1 MRDVTEKKKELERE
15 HADCLAALREKQ
27 AAIKFKTGSDKSKC
41 SESIEALQSKIRE
54 LEKKTEL
61 QSVQHEELML
71 ELAAIKRSTFGLAG
85 LTSGPGGKASG
96 GHNTAGS
103 QTQDTQT
110 SPPESIASTLDMN
123 CLDRLSSSHIS
134 HSAIDSYVPRHHRH
148 HTGLDPASLSLSYP
162 LTYFLLSDPPHP
174 TSLSLS
180 NPPGGAHMATLTST
194 AGGPLVLPS
203 GHFQSLADSVT
214 VSASPAPI
222 SSATSSSGSASGM
235 VTMASGGHSAE
246 IDRIMAKIELDNK
259 ILAELDKTRSTVA
272 NAGIRTP
279 HSTPGKHHVT
289 FLLPTEDRAYRGGS
303 GRQLERS
310 SSSTVFCLSVFN
322 NRYVTY
328 HLSYL
333 CDFAIMFAD
342 LAIMFADLAIMF
354 ADLPIMFADLA
365 IMFADFAIF
374 FADLAIMFADFA
386 IMFADIAI
394 MFADFA
400 IMFADFAIMFADFAI
415 MLADFA
421 IMFADFAIMFA
432 DFAIMFAD
440 FAIMFADFAIMF
452 ADFAIMFA
460 DLAIMV
466 ADFAIMFA
474 DFAIMFA
481 DFAIMFADLA
491 ITFADFAIMFADFAI
506 MFADFAIMFA
516 DFAIMFADFA
526 IMFADFAI
534 MFADLAIMFA
544 DSRLPSGGTLQD
556 PLGLRHHAYSSTS
569 ALTSDPSYIMANNTM
584 IPILGQSNL
593 MMGGN
598 PGLYMIPGGS
608 GAGNP
613 SSAQLQGVLMS
624 QGRMMPAIPGLGNT
638 QYDTES
644 ARALINGGLGGLHTF
659 STAGGVDQLTSRQ
672 GGVFPTASHQ
682 LLDKSIEFLDI
693 PGKGRCHV
701 YIARFTY
708 DPTHM
713 SPNDCPESE
722 LSIQAGDYVL
732 VWGQID
738 EDGFY
743 EGELMDGRRGLVPS
757 NYIEKLTGED
767 LLEFYQTYV
776 LGITQIDDSASTSI
790 HQDLDYI
797 HSARIK
803 RGLPSVPGANRS
815 NEDFTM
821 KRLGQIQDY
830 MLRDIMEDPEE
841 EDSRSAEGPVPPPKQ
856 LTLERQ
862 LNKSVLIG
870 WNPPDNTPSSAIDS
884 YHLYVDGVLKA
895 TVKSTERTR
904 ALVEGVDSNRPHRI
918 SVRSITPNRRT
929 SRDAACTM
937 LIGKDVPLCPTNV
950 RASNVTA
957 TSAVISW
964 LPSNS
969 NHQHTVCVNNVE
981 VRTVKPGVYRHTI
994 TGLAPN
1000 TEYRVTVRAKNIRA
1014 PNYDDKAVVPIEKFS
1029 AHVDF
1034 RTLPKG
1040 SLPEPPVEI
1049 QVEPGP
1055 QDGTLLVTWLPV
1067 TANNS
1072 TNHALVTGYAVYA
1085 DGKKVTD
1092 VDSPTGDHALIDINK
1107 LVGLN
1112 PRQVTVRTKSRDNQ
1126 SLDSAPASV
1135 PSLNKHHHHHQQH
1148 AKEDEKRKHSRE
1160 RERDRT
1166 AVPPHMRSHRNAHGQ
1181 VIIDSDENLS
1191 DKEIYPGNHMIP
1203 SIEITKDTGDSYPED
1218 DPNFRH
1224 GRHHGRGAPPKNHA
1238 ERGRPPPPNIASHS
1252 RPLHV
1257 TERDQQP
1264 HYMERGGRHDRYR
1277 GGPAG
1282 GGPGGSGRRAQTEDK
1297 RVRWF
1302 VALYD
1307 YDPFTM
1313 SPNPDSAEEE
1323 LPFNEGDNIKVYGT
1337 KDSDGFYW
1345 GELKGRRGYVPHNM
1359 VVEVDDVSKTDGK
1372 SDRWGDIYQN
1382 STTKKMIALY
1392 DYDAT
1397 QMSPN
1402 IDTELELSFRTGDII
1417 YVFGGMDD
1425 DGFYMGELGGHR
1437 GLVPSN
1443 FLVEAPDYGDPPP
1456 GHGPGARGPP
1466 LPPREGVPAARGS
1479 PGTGPGG
1486 PGGGGSD
1493 PRHSRRKDL
1502 SIGPPDGRD
1511 MHHTP
1516 TVQQDLQHQVGNRL
1530 VGRGGP
1536 GDLPRAGNPAPL
1548 HPAGGPHHQPPK
1560 TPIKGLPSVLPE
1572 ISALGQGAAG
1582 QGASGQSPNL
1592 MQKLTEITGGGEQAV
1607 ENMLSK
1613 GKELIF
1619 MKFGLG
1625 K

>member
-1 MRDVTEKKKELERE
+1 MLSQHPHLLH
-15 HADCLAALREKQ
+15 HAGYLDN
-27 AAIKFKTGSDKSKC
+27 
-41 SESIEALQSKIRE
+41 SI
-54 LEKKTEL
+54 
-61 QSVQHEELML
+61 
-71 ELAAIKRSTFGLAG
+71 
-85 LTSGPGGKASG
+85 
-96 GHNTAGS
+96 
-103 QTQDTQT
+103 
-110 SPPESIASTLDMN
+110 
-123 CLDRLSSSHIS
+123 
-134 HSAIDSYVPRHHRH
+134 
-148 HTGLDPASLSLSYP
+148 
-162 LTYFLLSDPPHP
+162 
-174 TSLSLS
+174 
-180 NPPGGAHMATLTST
+180 
-194 AGGPLVLPS
+194 
-203 GHFQSLADSVT
+203 T

-235 VTMASGGHSAE
+235 GASGPGGHSAE
-246 IDRIMAKIELDNK
+246 IDRIMAKIDLDNK
-259 ILAELDKTRSTVA
+259 ILAELDKTRSTV
-272 NAGIRTP
+272 G
-279 HSTPGKHHVT
+279 
-289 FLLPTEDRAYRGGS
+289 
-303 GRQLERS
+303 
-310 SSSTVFCLSVFN
+310 
-322 NRYVTY
+322 
-328 HLSYL
+328 
-333 CDFAIMFAD
+333 
-342 LAIMFADLAIMF
+342 
-354 ADLPIMFADLA
+354 
-365 IMFADFAIF
+365 
-374 FADLAIMFADFA
+374 
-386 IMFADIAI
+386 
-394 MFADFA
+394 
-400 IMFADFAIMFADFAI
+400 
-415 MLADFA
+415 
-421 IMFADFAIMFA
+421 
-432 DFAIMFAD
+432 
-440 FAIMFADFAIMF
+440 
-452 ADFAIMFA
+452 
-460 DLAIMV
+460 
-466 ADFAIMFA
+466 
-474 DFAIMFA
+474 
-481 DFAIMFADLA
+481 
-491 ITFADFAIMFADFAI
+491 
-506 MFADFAIMFA
+506 
-516 DFAIMFADFA
+516 
-526 IMFADFAI
+526 
-534 MFADLAIMFA
+534 
-544 DSRLPSGGTLQD
+544 LPSGASLQD
-556 PLGLRHHAYSSTS
+556 SIGLRHSGYASTS
-569 ALTSDPSYIMANNTM
+569 ALSTDPGSYLMTNNTM

-593 MMGGN
+593 MMGGVWFTPN
-598 PGLYMIPGGS
+598 GKIGPLVTRGFLYMLPGGG
-608 GAGNP
+608 GAGST

-624 QGRMMPAIPGLGNT
+624 QGRIMPAIPGLGT
-638 QYDTES
+638 AQYDTDT
-644 ARALINGGLGGLHTF
+644 ARVLLNGGGGVGVGGLHF
-659 STAGGVDQLTSRQ
+659 STPGGVDSLTSRQ
-672 GGVFPTASHQ
+672 GTGFPTASHHQ
-682 LLDKSIEFLDI
+682 LLDKNIEFLDI

-797 HSARIK
+797 HSGSA
-803 RGLPSVPGANRS
+803 
-815 NEDFTM
+815 EDYTL

-830 MLRDIMEDPEE
+830 MLRDILEDPDE
-841 EDSRSAEGPVPPPKQ
+841 EDARSSEGPDVFFSVLVPPPKQ

-870 WNPPDNTPSSAIDS
+870 WNPPDNTPPSAIDS

-904 ALVEGVDSNRPHRI
+904 ALVEGVDSNR
-918 SVRSITPNRRT
+918 VRKQYSESWLPSNSNHQHTVCVNNVEVRTVKPGVYRHTITVN
-929 SRDAACTM
+929 
-937 LIGKDVPLCPTNV
+937 
-950 RASNVTA
+950 
-957 TSAVISW
+957 SW

-1014 PNYDDKAVVPIEKFS
+1014 PNYDDKAIVPIEKFS

-1135 PSLNKHHHHHQQH
+1135 PSLNKHHHQQH
-1148 AKEDEKRKHSRE
+1148 MKEEEKRKHSRE
-1160 RERDRT
+1160 RDRGDRT
-1166 AVPPHMRSHRNAHGQ
+1166 AVPPHMRPHRNAHGQ

-1191 DKEIYPGNHMIP
+1191 DKEVYPGNHMIP
-1203 SIEITKDTGDSYPED
+1203 SIEITKDTGDNYPED
-1218 DPNFRH
+1218 DPNYRH
-1224 GRHHGRGAPPKNHA
+1224 NPGSRHHSRQAAPPKSHA

-1257 TERDQQP
+1257 SERDQQQF
-1264 HYMERGGRHDRYR
+1264 HYADRGGPVNRHDRYR
-1277 GGPAG
+1277 GGP
-1282 GGPGGSGRRAQTEDK
+1282 GGPPGGRRPQGEDK

-1417 YVFGGMDD
+1417 YVYGGMDD

-1443 FLVEAPDYGDPPP
+1443 FLVEAPDYGEPPP

-1466 LPPREGVPAARGS
+1466 LPPREGVPVARGS
-1479 PGTGPGG
+1479 PGPGANMGPGG
-1486 PGGGGSD
+1486 RNEGVGPTD
-1493 PRHSRRKDL
+1493 RHSRRKDIT
-1502 SIGPPDGRD
+1502 IGPLESRD
-1511 MHHTP
+1511 LHHTS
-1516 TVQQDLQHQVGNRL
+1516 TLQQDLQHHQVQNRL
-1530 VGRGGP
+1530 GGRVGVGGP
-1536 GDLPRAGNPAPL
+1536 GEPPRVGNHPSPL
-1548 HPAGGPHHQPPK
+1548 HPNQAPSKGPM
-1560 TPIKGLPSVLPE
+1560 KGLPSVLPE
-1572 ISALGQGAAG
+1572 ISNLGTSPGGAQGGATG
-1582 QGASGQSPNL
+1582 QAPNL

>member
-1 MRDVTEKKKELERE
+1 
-15 HADCLAALREKQ
+15 
-27 AAIKFKTGSDKSKC
+27 
-41 SESIEALQSKIRE
+41 
-54 LEKKTEL
+54 
-61 QSVQHEELML
+61 
-71 ELAAIKRSTFGLAG
+71 
-85 LTSGPGGKASG
+85 
-96 GHNTAGS
+96 
-103 QTQDTQT
+103 
-110 SPPESIASTLDMN
+110 
-123 CLDRLSSSHIS
+123 
-134 HSAIDSYVPRHHRH
+134 
-148 HTGLDPASLSLSYP
+148 
-162 LTYFLLSDPPHP
+162 
-174 TSLSLS
+174 
-180 NPPGGAHMATLTST
+180 
-194 AGGPLVLPS
+194 
-203 GHFQSLADSVT
+203 
-214 VSASPAPI
+214 
-222 SSATSSSGSASGM
+222 
-235 VTMASGGHSAE
+235 
-246 IDRIMAKIELDNK
+246 
-259 ILAELDKTRSTVA
+259 
-272 NAGIRTP
+272 
-279 HSTPGKHHVT
+279 
-289 FLLPTEDRAYRGGS
+289 
-303 GRQLERS
+303 
-310 SSSTVFCLSVFN
+310 
-322 NRYVTY
+322 
-328 HLSYL
+328 
-333 CDFAIMFAD
+333 
-342 LAIMFADLAIMF
+342 
-354 ADLPIMFADLA
+354 
-365 IMFADFAIF
+365 
-374 FADLAIMFADFA
+374 
-386 IMFADIAI
+386 
-394 MFADFA
+394 
-400 IMFADFAIMFADFAI
+400 
-415 MLADFA
+415 
-421 IMFADFAIMFA
+421 
-432 DFAIMFAD
+432 
-440 FAIMFADFAIMF
+440 
-452 ADFAIMFA
+452 
-460 DLAIMV
+460 
-466 ADFAIMFA
+466 
-474 DFAIMFA
+474 
-481 DFAIMFADLA
+481 
-491 ITFADFAIMFADFAI
+491 
-506 MFADFAIMFA
+506 
-516 DFAIMFADFA
+516 
-526 IMFADFAI
+526 
-534 MFADLAIMFA
+534 
-544 DSRLPSGGTLQD
+544 
-556 PLGLRHHAYSSTS
+556 
-569 ALTSDPSYIMANNTM
+569 MANNTM

-644 ARALINGGLGGLHTF
+644 G
-659 STAGGVDQLTSRQ
+659 
-672 GGVFPTASHQ
+672 
-682 LLDKSIEFLDI
+682 E
-693 PGKGRCHV
+693 
-701 YIARFTY
+701 FTY

-797 HSARIK
+797 HSDVFF
-803 RGLPSVPGANRS
+803 SV
-815 NEDFTM
+815 
-821 KRLGQIQDY
+821 L
-830 MLRDIMEDPEE
+830 
-841 EDSRSAEGPVPPPKQ
+841 VPPPKQ

-1040 SLPEPPVEI
+1040 SCKGLPEPPVEI

-1402 IDTELELSFRTGDII
+1402 IDTEVYGTKDS
-1417 YVFGGMDD
+1417 
-1425 DGFYMGELGGHR
+1425 DGFYWGELKGRR
-1437 GLVPSN
+1437 GYVPHNMVVEVDDVSKTDGKSDRWGDIYQNSTTKKMIALYDYDATQMSPNIDTERVKISANPRHGLMQLDATTTALQLCGDMAVIIMRSRRPDKSETLNTKTNSEYKFERNGQFGKSLDAKSYQRDKSVPDGNRYYKNIRPVNYSN
-1443 FLVEAPDYGDPPP
+1443 VDYNKKIKY
-1456 GHGPGARGPP
+1456 RSRSKSPP
-1466 LPPREGVPAARGS
+1466 LRRMPMMSYVPVIDYTS
-1479 PGTGPGG
+1479 TGTGN
-1486 PGGGGSD
+1486 SI
-1493 PRHSRRKDL
+1493 SNKLFNKLKDL
-1502 SIGPPDGRD
+1502 RNEIKLKRNPLDLAAQPTSQFYTDLDANYKNLHISKS
-1511 MHHTP
+1511 TP
-1516 TVQQDLQHQVGNRL
+1516 NLKSALIKSKHNNYFNNNNEELSEPKKVTFSAYATVQVVD
-1530 VGRGGP
+1530 
-1536 GDLPRAGNPAPL
+1536 
-1548 HPAGGPHHQPPK
+1548 
-1560 TPIKGLPSVLPE
+1560 
-1572 ISALGQGAAG
+1572 
-1582 QGASGQSPNL
+1582 
-1592 MQKLTEITGGGEQAV
+1592 
-1607 ENMLSK
+1607 
-1613 GKELIF
+1613 
-1619 MKFGLG
+1619 
-1625 K
+1625 

>member
-1 MRDVTEKKKELERE
+1 MRDVTERKKELERE
-15 HADCLAALREKQ
+15 QAECLATLREKQ
-27 AAIKFKTGSDKSKC
+27 AAVKFKTGTDKMKC
-41 SESIEALQSKIRE
+41 NDTIEALQSKIRE

-61 QSVQHEELML
+61 QNVQHEELMI
-71 ELAAIKRSTFGLAG
+71 ELASVKRSTYGLAG
-85 LTSGPGGKASG
+85 LTSSRTGTKDQIA
-96 GHNTAGS
+96 AGS

-123 CLDRLSSSHIS
+123 CLDRLTSSHIS
-134 HSAIDSYVPRHHRH
+134 HSTALDSYVPRSHQRH
-148 HTGLDPASLSLSYP
+148 H
-162 LTYFLLSDPPHP
+162 
-174 TSLSLS
+174 
-180 NPPGGAHMATLTST
+180 M
-194 AGGPLVLPS
+194 
-203 GHFQSLADSVT
+203 

-235 VTMASGGHSAE
+235 GQGGHSAE
-246 IDRIMAKIELDNK
+246 IDRIMAKIDLDNK
-259 ILAELDKTRSTVA
+259 ILAELDKTRSTV
-272 NAGIRTP
+272 G
-279 HSTPGKHHVT
+279 
-289 FLLPTEDRAYRGGS
+289 
-303 GRQLERS
+303 
-310 SSSTVFCLSVFN
+310 
-322 NRYVTY
+322 
-328 HLSYL
+328 
-333 CDFAIMFAD
+333 
-342 LAIMFADLAIMF
+342 
-354 ADLPIMFADLA
+354 
-365 IMFADFAIF
+365 
-374 FADLAIMFADFA
+374 
-386 IMFADIAI
+386 
-394 MFADFA
+394 
-400 IMFADFAIMFADFAI
+400 
-415 MLADFA
+415 
-421 IMFADFAIMFA
+421 
-432 DFAIMFAD
+432 
-440 FAIMFADFAIMF
+440 
-452 ADFAIMFA
+452 
-460 DLAIMV
+460 
-466 ADFAIMFA
+466 
-474 DFAIMFA
+474 
-481 DFAIMFADLA
+481 
-491 ITFADFAIMFADFAI
+491 
-506 MFADFAIMFA
+506 
-516 DFAIMFADFA
+516 
-526 IMFADFAI
+526 
-534 MFADLAIMFA
+534 
-544 DSRLPSGGTLQD
+544 LPSGTSLQD
-556 PLGLRHHAYSSTS
+556 SIGLRHTGYASTS
-569 ALTSDPSYIMANNTM
+569 ALSTDPASYLMTNNTM
-584 IPILGQSNL
+584 IPIMGQSNL
-593 MMGGN
+593 MMGGGGG
-598 PGLYMIPGGS
+598 GLYMLPGGS
-608 GAGNP
+608 GAGST
-613 SSAQLQGVLMS
+613 SSAQLQSVLMS
-624 QGRMMPAIPGLGNT
+624 QGRIMPSIPGLGT
-638 QYDTES
+638 GQYDTDT
-644 ARALINGGLGGLHTF
+644 ARVLLNGRGGVGVGGLHF
-659 STAGGVDQLTSRQ
+659 STQGGVESLTSRQ
-672 GGVFPTASHQ
+672 GAGFPTAGHQ
-682 LLDKSIEFLDI
+682 LQLDKNIEFLDI

-722 LSIQAGDYVL
+722 LPIQAGDYVL

-803 RGLPSVPGANRS
+803 RGLPSVPSANRS
-815 NEDFTM
+815 AEDFTL

-830 MLRDIMEDPEE
+830 MLRDILEDPEE
-841 EDSRSAEGPVPPPKQ
+841 EDARSSEGPVMPPKQ

-1014 PNYDDKAVVPIEKFS
+1014 PNYDDKAIVPIERFS

-1040 SLPEPPVEI
+1040 SCKGLPEPPVEI

-1072 TNHALVTGYAVYA
+1072 TNHALVTGYAVFA

-1126 SLDSAPASV
+1126 SLDSAPATV
-1135 PSLNKHHHHHQQH
+1135 PSLNKHHHQQH
-1148 AKEDEKRKHSRE
+1148 NMKDEEKRKHSRE
-1160 RERDRT
+1160 RDRGDRT
-1166 AVPPHMRSHRNAHGQ
+1166 AVPPHMRPHRNPHGQ
-1181 VIIDSDENLS
+1181 VIIDSDENMS
-1191 DKEIYPGNHMIP
+1191 DKEVYPGNHMIP
-1203 SIEITKDTGDSYPED
+1203 SIEITKDTGENYAED
-1218 DPNFRH
+1218 DPNYRH
-1224 GRHHGRGAPPKNHA
+1224 NPGGRHHSRQAAPPKSHA
-1238 ERGRPPPPNIASHS
+1238 ERGRPPPPNISSHS

-1257 TERDQQP
+1257 SERDQQQF
-1264 HYMERGGRHDRYR
+1264 HYTDRPGPGNRHDRYR
-1277 GGPAG
+1277 GGP
-1282 GGPGGSGRRAQTEDK
+1282 GGPPGGRRPQGEEK

-1372 SDRWGDIYQN
+1372 NDRWGDIYQN

-1417 YVFGGMDD
+1417 YVYGGMDD

-1443 FLVEAPDYGDPPP
+1443 FLVEAPDYGEPPP

-1466 LPPREGVPAARGS
+1466 LPPREGVPLARGS
-1479 PGTGPGG
+1479 PGPVANVGTGGRNEGIG
-1486 PGGGGSD
+1486 PSD
-1493 PRHSRRKDL
+1493 RHSRRKDITIE
-1502 SIGPPDGRD
+1502 SRD
-1511 MHHTP
+1511 LHHTS
-1516 TVQQDLQHQVGNRL
+1516 TLQQDLQHHQAQNRL
-1530 VGRGGP
+1530 GGRVGVGGP
-1536 GDLPRAGNPAPL
+1536 GEPPRVGNHQSPL
-1548 HPAGGPHHQPPK
+1548 HPNQAPSKVPM
-1560 TPIKGLPSVLPE
+1560 KGLPSVLPE
-1572 ISALGQGAAG
+1572 ISNLGTSPSSAQGGAG
-1582 QGASGQSPNL
+1582 GQAPNL

>member
-1 MRDVTEKKKELERE
+1 MTCSQEDQLVRVLEKNSELTLQNSDLQKQVHQLQYVTHPSTAGSASGQCSSQGHHQGASINGVGASAGGKQDSLDEILKQMRDVTEKKKELERE

-61 QSVQHEELML
+61 QNVQHEELML

-180 NPPGGAHMATLTST
+180 NPSGGVHMATLTST
-194 AGGPLVLPS
+194 TGGPLVLPS

-310 SSSTVFCLSVFN
+310 SS
-322 NRYVTY
+322 
-328 HLSYL
+328 
-333 CDFAIMFAD
+333 
-342 LAIMFADLAIMF
+342 
-354 ADLPIMFADLA
+354 
-365 IMFADFAIF
+365 
-374 FADLAIMFADFA
+374 
-386 IMFADIAI
+386 
-394 MFADFA
+394 
-400 IMFADFAIMFADFAI
+400 
-415 MLADFA
+415 
-421 IMFADFAIMFA
+421 
-432 DFAIMFAD
+432 
-440 FAIMFADFAIMF
+440 
-452 ADFAIMFA
+452 
-460 DLAIMV
+460 
-466 ADFAIMFA
+466 
-474 DFAIMFA
+474 
-481 DFAIMFADLA
+481 
-491 ITFADFAIMFADFAI
+491 
-506 MFADFAIMFA
+506 
-516 DFAIMFADFA
+516 
-526 IMFADFAI
+526 
-534 MFADLAIMFA
+534 
-544 DSRLPSGGTLQD
+544 LPSGGTLQD

-1040 SLPEPPVEI
+1040 LPEPPVEI

-1135 PSLNKHHHHHQQH
+1135 PSLNKHHYHHQQH

-1252 RPLHV
+1252 RPLHPSFPKGKASL
-1257 TERDQQP
+1257 RQDQQP

-1372 SDRWGDIYQN
+1372 SDRWASQILVHPSPISYYYVAPD
-1382 STTKKMIALY
+1382 ALIL
-1392 DYDAT
+1392 
-1397 QMSPN
+1397 Q
-1402 IDTELELSFRTGDII
+1402 LELSFRTGDII

-1572 ISALGQGAAG
+1572 ISALGQGAA

>member
-1 MRDVTEKKKELERE
+1 MRDVTERKKELERE
-15 HADCLAALREKQ
+15 QAECLATLREKQ
-27 AAIKFKTGSDKSKC
+27 AAVKFKTGTDKMKC
-41 SESIEALQSKIRE
+41 NDTIEALQSKIRE

-61 QSVQHEELML
+61 QNVQHEELMI
-71 ELAAIKRSTFGLAG
+71 ELASVKRSTYGLAG
-85 LTSGPGGKASG
+85 LTSSRTGTKDQIA
-96 GHNTAGS
+96 AGS

-123 CLDRLSSSHIS
+123 CLDRLTSSHIS
-134 HSAIDSYVPRHHRH
+134 HSTALDSYVPRSHQRH
-148 HTGLDPASLSLSYP
+148 HMGLLDSSSLSYP
-162 LTYFLLSDPPHP
+162 LTYFLLSDPPS
-174 TSLSLS
+174 TSLSL
-180 NPPGGAHMATLTST
+180 LST
-194 AGGPLVLPS
+194 AVSTAISTTISSLGSQHAPLMHAVSHPSHQMLSQHQHLPHHGYMDNS
-203 GHFQSLADSVT
+203 IT

-235 VTMASGGHSAE
+235 GQGGHSAE
-246 IDRIMAKIELDNK
+246 IDRIMAKIDLDNK

-272 NAGIRTP
+272 QSGSR
-279 HSTPGKHHVT
+279 PGKHHVT
-289 FLLPTEDRAYRGGS
+289 FLLPDQRGAAGPC
-303 GRQLERS
+303 RHLARS
-310 SSSTVFCLSVFN
+310 SS
-322 NRYVTY
+322 
-328 HLSYL
+328 
-333 CDFAIMFAD
+333 
-342 LAIMFADLAIMF
+342 
-354 ADLPIMFADLA
+354 
-365 IMFADFAIF
+365 
-374 FADLAIMFADFA
+374 
-386 IMFADIAI
+386 
-394 MFADFA
+394 
-400 IMFADFAIMFADFAI
+400 
-415 MLADFA
+415 
-421 IMFADFAIMFA
+421 
-432 DFAIMFAD
+432 
-440 FAIMFADFAIMF
+440 
-452 ADFAIMFA
+452 
-460 DLAIMV
+460 
-466 ADFAIMFA
+466 
-474 DFAIMFA
+474 
-481 DFAIMFADLA
+481 
-491 ITFADFAIMFADFAI
+491 
-506 MFADFAIMFA
+506 
-516 DFAIMFADFA
+516 
-526 IMFADFAI
+526 
-534 MFADLAIMFA
+534 
-544 DSRLPSGGTLQD
+544 LPSGTSLQD
-556 PLGLRHHAYSSTS
+556 SIGLRHTGYASTS
-569 ALTSDPSYIMANNTM
+569 ALSTDPASYLMTNNTM
-584 IPILGQSNL
+584 IPIMGQSNL
-593 MMGGN
+593 MMGGGGG
-598 PGLYMIPGGS
+598 GLYMLPGGS
-608 GAGNP
+608 GAGST
-613 SSAQLQGVLMS
+613 SSAQLQSVLMS
-624 QGRMMPAIPGLGNT
+624 QGRIMPSIPGLGT
-638 QYDTES
+638 GQYDTDT
-644 ARALINGGLGGLHTF
+644 ARVLLNGRGGVGVGGLHF
-659 STAGGVDQLTSRQ
+659 STQGGVESLTSRQ
-672 GGVFPTASHQ
+672 GAGFPTAGHQ
-682 LLDKSIEFLDI
+682 LQLDKNIEFLDI

-722 LSIQAGDYVL
+722 LPIQAGDYVL

-803 RGLPSVPGANRS
+803 RGLPSVPSANRS
-815 NEDFTM
+815 AEDFTL

-830 MLRDIMEDPEE
+830 MLRDILEDPEE
-841 EDSRSAEGPVPPPKQ
+841 EDARSSEGPDVFFSVLVMPPKQ

-1014 PNYDDKAVVPIEKFS
+1014 PNYDDKAIVPIERFS

-1072 TNHALVTGYAVYA
+1072 TNHALVTGYAVFA

-1126 SLDSAPASV
+1126 SLDSAPATV
-1135 PSLNKHHHHHQQH
+1135 PSLNKHHHQQH
-1148 AKEDEKRKHSRE
+1148 NMKDEEKRKHSRE
-1160 RERDRT
+1160 RDRGDRT
-1166 AVPPHMRSHRNAHGQ
+1166 AVPPHMRPHRNPHGQ
-1181 VIIDSDENLS
+1181 VIIDSDENMS
-1191 DKEIYPGNHMIP
+1191 DKEVYPGNHMIP
-1203 SIEITKDTGDSYPED
+1203 SIEITKDTGENYAED
-1218 DPNFRH
+1218 DPNYRH
-1224 GRHHGRGAPPKNHA
+1224 NPGGRHHSRQAAPPKSHA
-1238 ERGRPPPPNIASHS
+1238 ERGRPPPPNISSHS

-1257 TERDQQP
+1257 SERDQQQF
-1264 HYMERGGRHDRYR
+1264 HYTDRPGPGNRHDRYR
-1277 GGPAG
+1277 GGP
-1282 GGPGGSGRRAQTEDK
+1282 GGPPGGRRPQGEEK

-1372 SDRWGDIYQN
+1372 NDRWGDIYQN

-1402 IDTELELSFRTGDII
+1402 IDTEQLELSFRTGDII
-1417 YVFGGMDD
+1417 YVYGGMDD

-1443 FLVEAPDYGDPPP
+1443 FLVEAPDYGEPPP

-1466 LPPREGVPAARGS
+1466 LPPREGVPLARGS
-1479 PGTGPGG
+1479 PGPVANVGPGG
-1486 PGGGGSD
+1486 RNEGIGPSD
-1493 PRHSRRKDL
+1493 RHSRRKDKTG
-1502 SIGPPDGRD
+1502 SS
-1511 MHHTP
+1511 TP
-1516 TVQQDLQHQVGNRL
+1516 SGTEQAGGE
-1530 VGRGGP
+1530 GRGG
-1536 GDLPRAGNPAPL
+1536 GSRRASPRW
-1548 HPAGGPHHQPPK
+1548 
-1560 TPIKGLPSVLPE
+1560 
-1572 ISALGQGAAG
+1572 
-1582 QGASGQSPNL
+1582 
-1592 MQKLTEITGGGEQAV
+1592 
-1607 ENMLSK
+1607 
-1613 GKELIF
+1613 
-1619 MKFGLG
+1619 
-1625 K
+1625 